1 MATSHYY
8 TSHSSNGE
16 WYTPADVIAR
26 AVAAFGRGID
36 LDPYSSDAAQATVK
50 AARYF
55 TSETDGLLSAW
66 PVVDT
71 VWANPPYGKALI
83 EPCINRVVTEFEQN
97 TFQRGIVLVNNA
109 TETEWFQ
116 RLLRVSLCGCMVA
129 KRIRFIDGR
138 THQTGDGNT
147 RGQVVLYLSRNGA
160 EQWRFVE
167 AWRPIGVCFD
177 VVQNSSEI
185 GQ

>member
-8 TSHSSNGE
+8 YSHSSNVE

-26 AVAAFGRGID
+26 AVATFDAGID
-36 LDPYSSDAAQATVK
+36 LDPYTSDAAQETVK
-50 AARYF
+50 AAHYF
-55 TSETDGLLSAW
+55 TAETDGLLSAW

-71 VWANPPYGKALI
+71 VWANPPYAKTII
-83 EPCINRVVTEFEQN
+83 EPCINRIVTEFEEG
-97 TFQRGIVLVNNA
+97 TFQRGIVLLNNS

-116 RLLRVSLCGCMVA
+116 RLLRVSLCGCMLA

-138 THQTGDGNT
+138 TGKRSTAENT
-147 RGQVVLYLSRNGA
+147 RGQIVLYLSRNGA

-167 AWRPIGVCFD
+167 AWRPIGSCFD
-177 VVQNSSEI
+177 VL
-185 GQ
+185 

>member
-26 AVAAFGRGID
+26 AVATFNGGGID
-36 LDPYSSDAAQATVK
+36 LDPYSSDAAQATVQ
-50 AARYF
+50 ASHYF
-55 TSETDGLLSAW
+55 TAETDGLLSEW

-71 VWANPPYGKALI
+71 VWANPPYGKTLI
-83 EPCINRVVTEFEQN
+83 EPCVNRIVTEFERG

-138 THQTGDGNT
+138 TGKQSAAENT
-147 RGQVVLYLSRNGA
+147 RGQIALYLSHDGA
-160 EQWRFVE
+160 EAWRFVE
-167 AWRPIGVCFD
+167 AWRPIGACFD
-177 VVQNSSEI
+177 VI
-185 GQ
+185 